1 MTDPQIAHRR
11 AFAEVHD
18 AGGVFQA
25 LNPPFQMSDTPAAA
39 SAHVAALG
47 ENTEELLAEIG
58 YKPSQITD
66 LLNPQ
71 HPSP

>member
-1 MTDPQIAHRR
+1 
-11 AFAEVHD
+11 
-18 AGGVFQA
+18 
-25 LNPPFQMSDTPAAA
+25 MSDTPAAG

-47 ENTEELLAEIG
+47 ENTEQLLAEIG